1 MGINSTTTQQVAIIA
16 LYLISSFLSNGVA
29 GGETGCGEIRSVVYN
44 ALEAWKSGNW
54 KHMYE
59 LMSKED
65 KENKSISEFIKKRK
79 EIALSVNLDGYKI
92 LSIKKTG
99 KDKAQARIRLNTRFG
114 PGASYFPTEEWRI
127 ETNDVVWV
135 LIREDCWKLSF
146 SNKEK

>member
-1 MGINSTTTQQVAIIA
+1 MGVNSTTIQQVAIIA
-16 LYLISSFLSNGVA
+16 LYLISSFLPNGVA
-29 GGETGCGEIRSVVYN
+29 GGETGCDEIRSVVYN

-54 KHMYE
+54 KHRYE

-79 EIALSVNLDGYKI
+79 EIALSVKLDGYKI

-99 KDKAQARIRLNTRFG
+99 KDKAHARIRLNTRLG
-114 PGASYFPTEEWRI
+114 PGTSYLPTEEWRI
-127 ETNDVVWV
+127 ETNDVVWA
-135 LIREDCWKLSF
+135 LIREGCWKLNF